1 MVLGMSP
8 RFAKGGNASP
18 ALQKRVAEVV
28 REPSGLTKTFGGAR
42 FNVPDLLST
51 QASRN
56 VISVLQRS
64 WPFQPRISE
73 SLDDFRYRI
82 CNCRGMYL
90 PNIDGRHTQ
99 FVGPSPWDMGASR
112 EELEAT
118 SLVPKISDWKAPV

>member
-1 MVLGMSP
+1 MIGTP
-8 RFAKGGNASP
+8 RAAIFRHITP

-28 REPSGLTKTFGGAR
+28 KTFGGAR

-73 SLDDFRYRI
+73 SLDDQVFQYESVF
-82 CNCRGMYL
+82 
-90 PNIDGRHTQ
+90 PN
-99 FVGPSPWDMGASR
+99 F
-112 EELEAT
+112 
-118 SLVPKISDWKAPV
+118 PKLGK